1 MAEAAEAAEGVEVEN
16 LPPEDR
22 PEAIQAALHA
32 LLNEDREEEEGAQPA
47 TVEAQPATEKVSLPA
62 AGKENQWSRQGGDEA
77 RSLRLRPQ
85 ASLRATARLRSR
97 SQRRNDDRRSR
108 SRGMARKKT

>member
-1 MAEAAEAAEGVEVEN
+1 MAEALEAEK

-22 PEAIQAALHA
+22 PEAIQAALDA
-32 LLNEDREEEEGAQPA
+32 LLDEDKEEEKAQPA
-47 TVEAQPATEKVSLPA
+47 IEEASLPA
-62 AGKENQWSRQGGDEA
+62 AGKESQWSRQGGDEA

-85 ASLRATARLRSR
+85 ASLRATARLRER

-108 SRGMARKKT
+108 SRGIARKRT